1 MDLAGE
7 CKRAPVLIIEQFQS
21 LKVDPLK
28 NLQSQIVGQGY
39 KDNNINSKALAENSI
54 IPILN
59 SPFEISSIP
68 TSHKKLAAALKKCQT
83 ANWNQ
88 QSEIKRELPAD
99 HNEEVVVKIVRGTKR
114 TLKTIVNFQNEY
126 IKINKS
132 PWRKRNLNWRAEV
145 YTGKHCD

>member
-1 MDLAGE
+1 MQLAMDLAGE

-83 ANWNQ
+83 AN
-88 QSEIKRELPAD
+88 
-99 HNEEVVVKIVRGTKR
+99 
-114 TLKTIVNFQNEY
+114 
-126 IKINKS
+126 
-132 PWRKRNLNWRAEV
+132 
-145 YTGKHCD
+145 